1 MEADQARDDDHADR
15 VEDLVESRPA
25 ERAEQELR
33 DIDRDRNDVREA
45 RLRAGDARRLRWRDP
60 APDLIEQPGH
70 DSRTHISIM
79 PLRARRRSVQSRQKT
94 NGSAG

>member
-1 MEADQARDDDHADR
+1 MEADQARDDDHTDR

-33 DIDRDRNDVREA
+33 DVDRDRDDVREA
-45 RLRAGDARRLRWRDP
+45 RIRAGDARRLPWRDL
-60 APDLIEQPGH
+60 APDLIEQPGD
-70 DSRTHISIM
+70 DSGAHISIM
-79 PLRARRRSVQSRQKT
+79 PLRARRRSVQSHQET